1 MQNLKINGERLWD
14 TIMETAR
21 FGGTE
26 KGGVRRLTLDDNDKA
41 VRDWLKAACE
51 AAGCSVTVDQMG
63 NMFARRP
70 GKDDTLPP
78 IAFGSH
84 LDTQPTGGKFDGVL
98 GVLAGLEVIRSLNDA
113 EYQTRAPIELV
124 NWTNEEGARFNAGCL
139 GSSVFAGATPLAIA
153 HALADK
159 EGATIG
165 AELTRI
171 GYRGDSPCDFHQ
183 HPFTAMFEIHI
194 EQGPVLEQEGKTI
207 GVVTAVQGLRRY
219 SVSFTGEEGHAGTTP
234 MTGRRDALLGAARSI
249 EAVNAI
255 ASGHPPD
262 AVGTVGIVEVRPAST
277 NVIPGFASHTVD
289 FRHPS
294 DATLDEMESSLRQS
308 VARIAHELR
317 LESEVVRLSIAP
329 PVEFN
334 AACIDAV
341 RNAAEQAGL
350 PHRDMFS
357 RAGHD
362 AMRIAPLAPTAMIFV
377 PCENGISHNEAENAT
392 PADCAAGAQVL
403 LGAVLAMDSGLGE
416 RERLAQRVW

>member
-1 MQNLKINGERLWD
+1 MQNLRINGERLWN
-14 TIMETAR
+14 TIVETAR

-51 AAGCSVTVDQMG
+51 EAGCTVTVDQMG

-70 GKDDTLPP
+70 GRDDTLPP

-98 GVLAGLEVIRSLNDA
+98 GVLAGLEVIRSLNEA
-113 EYQTRAPIELV
+113 EYQTRAPLELI
-124 NWTNEEGARFNAGCL
+124 NWTNEEGARFNHGCL
-139 GSSVFAGATPLAIA
+139 GSSVFAGATPLAQG
-153 HALADK
+153 HALADR
-159 EGATIG
+159 EGATVG

-171 GYRGDSPCDFHQ
+171 GYRGEAPCDFHQ
-183 HPFTAMFEIHI
+183 HPFTALFEIHI
-194 EQGPVLEQEGKTI
+194 EQGPALEQEGKTI

-219 SVSFTGEEGHAGTTP
+219 TVSFTGEEGHAGTTP
-234 MTGRRDALLGAARSI
+234 MTGRRDALLGVARSI

-255 ASGHPPD
+255 ACRHPPD
-262 AVGTVGIVEVRPAST
+262 AVGTVGIVEVQPAST
-277 NVIPGFASHTVD
+277 NVIPGFSSHTVD

-294 DATLDEMESSLRQS
+294 DATLDAMETELKQA
-308 VARIAHELR
+308 VGRIAAELN
-317 LESEVVRLSIAP
+317 LDSDVVCLASAP

-334 AACIDAV
+334 AACIEAV
-341 RNAAEQAGL
+341 RNAAEQAGY

-377 PCENGISHNEAENAT
+377 PSENGVSHNETEST
-392 PADCAAGAQVL
+392 KPGDCAAGAQVL
-403 LGAVLAMDSGLGE
+403 LGAVLATDAALGE